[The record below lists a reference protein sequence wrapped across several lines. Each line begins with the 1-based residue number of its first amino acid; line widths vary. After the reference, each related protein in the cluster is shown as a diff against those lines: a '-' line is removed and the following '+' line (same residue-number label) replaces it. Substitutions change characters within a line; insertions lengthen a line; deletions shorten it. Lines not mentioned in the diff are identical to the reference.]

1 MGLKNVD
8 IEERIAGALLA
19 LKLLFPAGLAEKVVA
34 AYESP
39 GRHYHS
45 PGHIRACL
53 AVADEFDP
61 RDPMVTLA
69 VCYHDV
75 VYDTR
80 STDNERLSAEW
91 AVHEDD
97 EKMVAAADLSV
108 LGSPA
113 DDYDCYVRAVRQ
125 EYGWME
131 EADFRAGGRT
141 SCGACLPGQAFSRP
155 TG

>member
-1 MGLKNVD
+1 
-8 IEERIAGALLA
+8 
-19 LKLLFPAGLAEKVVA
+19 
-34 AYESP
+34 
-39 GRHYHS
+39 
-45 PGHIRACL
+45 
-53 AVADEFDP
+53 
-61 RDPMVTLA
+61 MVTLA

-91 AVHEDD
+91 AVHDLRIAGAGKADCERMIRLIMATEHRVALHDD
-97 EKMVAAADLSV
+97 EKMVVDADLSV